1 MELYAKALMF
11 AIPFFLILIIIEEV
25 ASRRMKKQVNRGMDT
40 ISSLSSGMTNTLKN
54 LMGLSIAIV
63 SYGWMVERVAIFE
76 IENTVLVYILAFIGI
91 DFAGYW
97 GHRFDHK
104 VNAFWNRHIVHHSSE
119 EFNLSCALRQ
129 SVSAIV
135 SIYFFL
141 YIPMAF
147 IGIPGEVIAIVAPI
161 HLFAQFWYHTRL
173 IGNMGILEYILVT
186 PSHHRVH
193 HAINDLYLDKN
204 LSQIFII
211 WDKLFGTFQKELK
224 EEPPVYG
231 VKRPVNTWNPLVI
244 NYMHLWAL
252 IKDAWRTQSWWDK
265 LRIWFMPTGW
275 RPADV
280 AEKYPW
286 QYWENAYDQTKYD
299 SHPSLLLQQW
309 SWVQVTVH
317 FLLVFH
323 VLAAFVSF
331 DYSDVLIYALFLM
344 ISIFAYTSLMD
355 KSRLALWAES
365 IKFLIG
371 MGLFIYQ
378 DASWFGLESILPGL
392 NYVILGYLLLSFSMS
407 FYLLRQDGLAVD
419 KSLVLSPQQ
428 HPREKANA

>member
-1 MELYAKALMF
+1 
-11 AIPFFLILIIIEEV
+11 
-25 ASRRMKKQVNRGMDT
+25 
-40 ISSLSSGMTNTLKN
+40 
-54 LMGLSIAIV
+54 MGLSIAIV
-63 SYGWMVERVAIFE
+63 SYQWLVGHVAIFQ
-76 IENTVLVYILAFIGI
+76 IESTVLVYVLAFIGI

-97 GHRFDHK
+97 GHRFDHS

-147 IGIPGEVIAIVAPI
+147 IGIPGEVIAIIAPI

-173 IGNMGILEYILVT
+173 IDRMGFLEHILVT

-193 HAINDLYLDKN
+193 HAINDKYLDKN

-211 WDKLFGTFQKELK
+211 WDKLFGTFQEELE

-231 VKRPVNTWNPLVI
+231 VKRPVNTWNPLII
-244 NYMHLWAL
+244 NYMHMWAL
-252 IKDAWRTQSWWDK
+252 IQDAWRTKNWWDK

-286 QYWENAYDQTKYD
+286 QYWKNAYDQTKYD
-299 SHPSLLLQQW
+299 SKPSAFLKVW
-309 SWVQVTVH
+309 SWAQLVVH
-317 FLLVFH
+317 FGLVFH

-331 DYSDVLIYALFLM
+331 DYLEVMLYASFLM
-344 ISIFAYTSLMD
+344 VSIFAYTSLMD
-355 KSRLALWAES
+355 KSRLALWAEGL
-365 IKFLIG
+365 KFLFGIG
-371 MGLFIYQ
+371 LYAWLG
-378 DASWFGLESILPGL
+378 SWFGLDAVLPGL
-392 NYVILGYLLLSFSMS
+392 
-407 FYLLRQDGLAVD
+407 
-419 KSLVLSPQQ
+419 SLVLMAYFVISIFVTLRVVRKEVPASEAIA
-428 HPREKANA
+428 EKSMQPA

>member
-11 AIPFFLILIIIEEV
+11 AIPFFLILIIIEEI
-25 ASRRMKKQVNRGMDT
+25 ASRRMKRQVNRGMDT

-63 SYGWMVERVAIFE
+63 SYQWLVGHVAIFQ
-76 IENTVLVYILAFIGI
+76 IESTVLVYVLAFIGI

-97 GHRFDHK
+97 GHRFDHS

-147 IGIPGEVIAIVAPI
+147 IGIPGEVIAIIAPI

-173 IGNMGILEYILVT
+173 IDRMGFLEHILVT

-193 HAINDLYLDKN
+193 HAINDKYLDKN

-211 WDKLFGTFQKELK
+211 WDKLFGTFQEELE

-231 VKRPVNTWNPLVI
+231 VKRPVNTWNPLII
-244 NYMHLWAL
+244 NYMHMWAL
-252 IKDAWRTQSWWDK
+252 IQDAWRTKNWWDK

-286 QYWENAYDQTKYD
+286 QYWKNAYDQTKYD
-299 SHPSLLLQQW
+299 SKPSAFLKVW
-309 SWVQVTVH
+309 SWAQLVVH
-317 FLLVFH
+317 FGLVFH

-331 DYSDVLIYALFLM
+331 DYLEVMLYASFLM
-344 ISIFAYTSLMD
+344 VSIFAYTSLMD
-355 KSRLALWAES
+355 KSRLALWAEGL
-365 IKFLIG
+365 KFLFGIG
-371 MGLFIYQ
+371 LYAWLG
-378 DASWFGLESILPGL
+378 SWFGLDAVLPGL
-392 NYVILGYLLLSFSMS
+392 
-407 FYLLRQDGLAVD
+407 
-419 KSLVLSPQQ
+419 SLVLMAYFVISIFVTLRVVRKEVPASEAIA
-428 HPREKANA
+428 EKSMQPA